1 MPGSSPAGSR
11 DTLRVNGIGERES
24 KGERKRPIF
33 LGLHRKPIKPLTWDL
48 PCSWRPQAPSRW
60 GEDAE
65 RLLERVLETRTESEL
80 RGPLCSRG
88 SAWKRRKKER
98 ERERKKEWHKETKL
112 RWNRVCSFIFKKSF
126 YTLSYTFPEVKD
138 VESCRV
144 SSTIHLFN
152 PYQNQDVCCIPF
164 HLKGLVIIFWLG
176 GLLTCYDP
184 FLIKVG
190 QPENLFFL

>member
-1 MPGSSPAGSR
+1 MGLALFMKASG
-11 DTLRVNGIGERES
+11 TLSMG
-24 KGERKRPIF
+24 
-33 LGLHRKPIKPLTWDL
+33 
-48 PCSWRPQAPSRW
+48 WRCRAPSRESLRNPDRKW
-60 GEDAE
+60 TQRAS
-65 RLLERVLETRTESEL
+65 VLKGISL
-80 RGPLCSRG
+80 
-88 SAWKRRKKER
+88 KRRKKER